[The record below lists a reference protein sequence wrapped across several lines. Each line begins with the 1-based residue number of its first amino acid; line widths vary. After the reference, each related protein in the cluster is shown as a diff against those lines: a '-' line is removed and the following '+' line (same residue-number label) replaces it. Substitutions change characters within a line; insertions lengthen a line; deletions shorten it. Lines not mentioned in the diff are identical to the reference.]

1 MTSAEKFEIAFD
13 KLALE
18 PMHENATSGSSSS
31 SPGAGSAPG
40 VPAKFHADS
49 RSGKERRLLADRR
62 QELRFQA
69 EHRSGLDRR
78 PKKTWEPG
86 SNL

>member
-1 MTSAEKFEIAFD
+1 MASADKFDIPFD
-13 KLALE
+13 QLALE
-18 PMHENATSGSSSS
+18 PMDDKVTA
-31 SPGAGSAPG
+31 ASAPG
-40 VPAKFHADS
+40 APVKFHADT

-62 QELRFQA
+62 QELRFQDDR
-69 EHRSGLDRR
+69 RSGLDRR

>member
-1 MTSAEKFEIAFD
+1 MASADKFDIPFD
-13 KLALE
+13 QLALE
-18 PMHENATSGSSSS
+18 PMDDKVTAATA
-31 SPGAGSAPG
+31 PGAP
-40 VPAKFHADS
+40 VKFHADT
-49 RSGKERRLLADRR
+49 RCGKERRLLADRR

-69 EHRSGLDRR
+69 DRRSGLDRR

>member
-1 MTSAEKFEIAFD
+1 MASHEKFEIAFD

-18 PMHENATSGSSSS
+18 PMDDKGS
-31 SPGAGSAPG
+31 AASAPG
-40 VPAKFHADS
+40 APVKFHADT

-62 QELRFQA
+62 QEIRFQA
-69 EHRSGLDRR
+69 DRRSGLDRR
-78 PKKTWEPG
+78 PKKTWDPG

>member
-1 MTSAEKFEIAFD
+1 MASNEKLDIALN

-18 PMHENATSGSSSS
+18 PMDDKVTAASAH
-31 SPGAGSAPG
+31 GAPVS
-40 VPAKFHADS
+40 FHADT
-49 RSGKERRLLADRR
+49 RSGKHRRLVADRR
-62 QELRFQA
+62 QEIRFQA
-69 EHRSGLDRR
+69 DRRSGLDRR

>member
-1 MTSAEKFEIAFD
+1 MASTEKFEIDFD

-18 PMHENATSGSSSS
+18 PMDDKVTVA
-31 SPGAGSAPG
+31 SAPG
-40 VPAKFHADS
+40 APVKFHADT
-49 RSGKERRLLADRR
+49 RSGKDRRLVADRR
-62 QELRFQA
+62 QEIRFQA
-69 EHRSGLDRR
+69 DRRSGLDRR

>member
-1 MTSAEKFEIAFD
+1 MASNDKFDVPFD

-18 PMHENATSGSSSS
+18 PMRDRVTAARA
-31 SPGAGSAPG
+31 PGAP
-40 VPAKFHADS
+40 VKFHADT
-49 RSGKERRLLADRR
+49 RSGKDRRLVADRR
-62 QELRFQA
+62 QEIRFQA
-69 EHRSGLDRR
+69 DRRSGLDRR

>member
-1 MTSAEKFEIAFD
+1 MAPDEKFEFDFD

-18 PMHENATSGSSSS
+18 PMEHRAT
-31 SPGAGSAPG
+31 ADSAPG
-40 VPAKFHADS
+40 APVKFHVDT
-49 RSGKERRLLADRR
+49 RSGKDRRLVADRR
-62 QELRFQA
+62 QEIRFQA
-69 EHRSGLDRR
+69 DRRSGLDRR

>member
-1 MTSAEKFEIAFD
+1 MVPTEKFEIEFD

-18 PMHENATSGSSSS
+18 PMDDKVTA
-31 SPGAGSAPG
+31 PGAP
-40 VPAKFHADS
+40 VKFHADT

-62 QELRFQA
+62 QEIRFQPDR
-69 EHRSGLDRR
+69 RSGLDRR

>member
-1 MTSAEKFEIAFD
+1 MAPDEKIDIPFD

-18 PMHENATSGSSSS
+18 PMDDKVTATNT
-31 SPGAGSAPG
+31 PGAP
-40 VPAKFHADS
+40 VKFHADT
-49 RSGKERRLLADRR
+49 RSGRDRRVVAERR
-62 QELRFQA
+62 QEIRFQA
-69 EHRSGLDRR
+69 DRRSGLDRR